1 MQYAFLV
8 YAQIIRG
15 VNEINSLA
23 PRKRLETLRTK
34 KSHYIKIP
42 CKQALRGALA
52 AGREKEGE
60 LATTSLEFEAA
71 IHSTKIS
78 GNFGPKLSGLVRSN
92 RKSFEKTGPPF
103 EVDYFSRADQLE
115 FWLN

>member
-42 CKQALRGALA
+42 CEQALRGALA

-71 IHSTKIS
+71 IHSTKFPEIS
-78 GNFGPKLSGLVRSN
+78 VQNSVDRFGPTGKVSKKRVHLLRWTTFPGRTGWNFG
-92 RKSFEKTGPPF
+92 
-103 EVDYFSRADQLE
+103 
-115 FWLN
+115 